1 MALHQRRRSV
11 VSASVALVQMRI
23 ARIRILRQNAVFRRG
38 RVALRVAMRVAM
50 LTMATTA
57 MTATTQAQKTHQ
69 TPQAAPTPRVVQQAH
84 PTHLV
89 ARSAVAAVDGAV
101 VVVANQAVHQAD
113 HQPDHQARHRLRCEF
128 QL

>member
-1 MALHQRRRSV
+1 
-11 VSASVALVQMRI
+11 
-23 ARIRILRQNAVFRRG
+23 
-38 RVALRVAMRVAM
+38 MRVAM
-50 LTMATTA
+50 LTTATMA

-69 TPQAAPTPRVVQQAH
+69 TPQAAPTPRVEQQAH

-89 ARSAVAAVDGAV
+89 ARSAAVAADGAV
-101 VVVANQAVHQAD
+101 VVVANQAVHQAV

>member
-1 MALHQRRRSV
+1 
-11 VSASVALVQMRI
+11 
-23 ARIRILRQNAVFRRG
+23 
-38 RVALRVAMRVAM
+38 VALRAAIRVAM
-50 LTMATTA
+50 LTMATMA

-84 PTHLV
+84 PMHLV
-89 ARSAVAAVDGAV
+89 VRSAVADGAV

-128 QL
+128 